1 MQSRFVPVLA
11 CIVAF
16 LLLVVLYLCVCVCV
30 LALEQQIT
38 ASGNLP
44 GVTKSCCDET
54 VADIPVSNRMTGK

>member
-16 LLLVVLYLCVCVCV
+16 FVVGGAVFVCVCV